1 MENLNKPQLMKGG
14 LAADE
19 RGSVSFVNDFDFKD
33 VKRFYI
39 IKNISID
46 FKRGFHGHMKEEKY
60 AFVSKGKALILA
72 VALDDPENP
81 DKNNK
86 VHQFI
91 LDRNEPSV
99 LHIPAGYANGTRALE
114 SDTEIIFFSTLS
126 LEDSKN
132 DDFPFPPEYW
142 GEEIWNI

>member
-46 FKRGFHGHMKEEKY
+46 FKRGFHGHMKEEKIR
-60 AFVSKGKALILA
+60 FC
-72 VALDDPENP
+72 
-81 DKNNK
+81 
-86 VHQFI
+86 F
-91 LDRNEPSV
+91 
-99 LHIPAGYANGTRALE
+99 
-114 SDTEIIFFSTLS
+114 
-126 LEDSKN
+126 
-132 DDFPFPPEYW
+132 
-142 GEEIWNI
+142 